1 MNRRTFLGMLGV
13 GVGFGLPGRVPG
25 LALPAR
31 GSAAIHAVGR
41 QQVQRHALP
50 RIATVSGEG
59 LTLTARPSMADIG
72 PARSSVWTLND
83 SFPAPTI
90 RLRRGRTAR
99 IDLQND
105 LPEQTILHW
114 HGLNVP
120 QEADGHPRLAVDP
133 ASKYAYEFT
142 VGDRAGTYWYHPHTH
157 ELTAPQTYMG
167 MAGLLIVEDEEETAR
182 GLPSGEYEIP
192 LILQDKRL
200 AGSSSLAYEP
210 AMGPD
215 MMLGFLGDTAFGN
228 GVADPT
234 LGVKRGRYRLRILN
248 ASNARIFD
256 LGLSNGDG
264 FTLIGT
270 DGGLLEVP
278 VRLQRLML
286 ATGERADLLVDFSGR
301 QPGERTMLRS
311 FGFEVPGMMMGMGM
325 AMGRGRG
332 RGPTQ
337 GRGGGMMMGGTM
349 QGTEMDFVEFVVL
362 DSPSE
367 SNPPLPARLS
377 EIPRPEL
384 SASTPRRTFRFNSM
398 MMNHTINGRTFDI
411 ERVDERVPIG
421 QTEVWS
427 LVNDSELPH
436 PVHIHAGQFRVLSRD
451 GGRNRVMPWETG
463 LKDTVLVFPRER
475 VDVAVRFDDYPGL
488 FLLHCHNLEHEDMGM
503 MLNFEVVQ

>member
-1 MNRRTFLGMLGV
+1 MNRRTF
-13 GVGFGLPGRVPG
+13 FGLLGAG
-25 LALPAR
+25 AGFALPNRMQGLWAPVR
-31 GSAAIHAVGR
+31 PPATNHSVGGGG
-41 QQVQRHALP
+41 QVQRHALP
-50 RIATVSGEG
+50 QIATVSGEG
-59 LTLTARPSMADIG
+59 LMLTARRSTADIG
-72 PARSSVWTLND
+72 PARSNVWTLND

-99 IDLQND
+99 MDLVND
-105 LPEQTILHW
+105 LPERTILHW

-120 QEADGHPRLAVDP
+120 QEADGHPRLAIDP
-133 ASKYAYEFT
+133 GSTYAYEFT
-142 VGDRAGTYWYHPHTH
+142 VKNRAGAYWYHPHTH
-157 ELTAPQTYMG
+157 QRTAPQTYMG
-167 MAGLLIVEDEEETAR
+167 MAGLLIVEDEEETAHE
-182 GLPSGEYEIP
+182 LPSGEYEIP

-200 AGSSSLAYEP
+200 GGSSSLVYNS

-234 LGVKRGRYRLRILN
+234 LGVKRGSYRLRILN

-270 DGGLLEVP
+270 DGGLLEAP
-278 VRLQRLML
+278 ARLQRLML
-286 ATGERADLLVDFSGR
+286 ATGERADLLVDFSR
-301 QPGERTMLRS
+301 YQPGERIMLRS
-311 FGFEVPGMMMGMGM
+311 FAFEVPGMMMGMGVG
-325 AMGRGRG
+325 MGRGRG
-332 RGPTQ
+332 RGGP
-337 GRGGGMMMGGTM
+337 MMGGAV
-349 QGTEMDFVEFVVL
+349 QGSEMDLVEFIVL

-367 SNPPLPARLS
+367 SRPPLPARLS
-377 EIPRPEL
+377 EIPRQQV

-398 MMNHTINGRTFDI
+398 MMNHTINGRRFDL
-411 ERVDERVPIG
+411 ERVDERVPMG
-421 QTEVWS
+421 RTEVWT
-427 LVNDSELPH
+427 LLNESELPH
-436 PVHIHAGQFRVLSRD
+436 PVHIHSGQFRVLSRT

-503 MLNFEVVQ
+503 MLNFEVVE